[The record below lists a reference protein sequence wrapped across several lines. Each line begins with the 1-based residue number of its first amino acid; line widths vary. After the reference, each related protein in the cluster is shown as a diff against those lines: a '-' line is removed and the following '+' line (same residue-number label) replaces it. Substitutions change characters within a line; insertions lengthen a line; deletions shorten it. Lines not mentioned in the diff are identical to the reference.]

1 MAIQVAKKN
10 IPAALAKLDQYIE
23 KASKLEVSAINS
35 FTADSEKLFQIIG
48 QEAGDF
54 VKRRQEIDMNVKQLY
69 KKQNELWDEYV
80 KSLGETKF
88 CSWIPDFYVILN
100 SLIFKFIGEADR
112 YFHLYEATKNYIAN
126 EKAANEST
134 KDRISQL
141 EELNRTNEKR
151 IEDIQ
156 TRVVENV
163 TVKIPRR
170 WVLWQSK
177 QTTFCEMVRI

>member
-88 CSWIPDFYVILN
+88 CS
-100 SLIFKFIGEADR
+100 
-112 YFHLYEATKNYIAN
+112 
-126 EKAANEST
+126 
-134 KDRISQL
+134 
-141 EELNRTNEKR
+141 
-151 IEDIQ
+151 
-156 TRVVENV
+156 
-163 TVKIPRR
+163 
-170 WVLWQSK
+170 
-177 QTTFCEMVRI
+177 